1 MARTDRQSKIL
12 ELVAEN
18 NIETQDGLTA
28 LLKACGYDVT
38 QATVSR
44 DVKELGL
51 IKTAFGDGYKYA
63 AANTRQTRAAD
74 ADKNPN
80 PSLSAKRAA
89 LFKGAV
95 GEDYADAEKDQ
106 NLSLSAKRA
115 ALFKEAVV
123 GVDYAENIIV
133 IKTIGGSANSAAAL
147 IDSLKEPSILGSV
160 AGDDTIFVVVKSAE
174 AVKGVMDLF
183 KTFTE

>member
-1 MARTDRQSKIL
+1 MARTDRQSKII

-18 NIETQDGLTA
+18 NIETQDGLTER
-28 LLKACGYDVT
+28 LKACGYGVT

-44 DVKELGL
+44 DVKEIGL
-51 IKTAFGDGYKYA
+51 IKVAFDGVYKYA
-63 AANTRQTRAAD
+63 VANPRQSRATEQGSGHT
-74 ADKNPN
+74 P
-80 PSLSAKRAA
+80 
-89 LFKGAV
+89 
-95 GEDYADAEKDQ
+95 
-106 NLSLSAKRA
+106 SLSAKRA

-123 GVDYAENIIV
+123 GVDCAENIIV

-174 AVKGVMDLF
+174 AAGGVMELF

>member
-12 ELVAEN
+12 ELVAER
-18 NIETQDGLTA
+18 NIETQDELTER
-28 LLKACGYDVT
+28 LKACGYDVT

-51 IKTAFGDGYKYA
+51 IKTAAGGGIYA
-63 AANTRQTRAAD
+63 YAVANSAQSRAANQ
-74 ADKNPN
+74 
-80 PSLSAKRAA
+80 
-89 LFKGAV
+89 
-95 GEDYADAEKDQ
+95 DQ
-106 NLSLSAKRA
+106 NQSLSLSAKRA

-160 AGDDTIFVVVKSAE
+160 AGDDTIFVVVKSVE
-174 AVKGVMDLF
+174 AVKEIMELF
-183 KTFTE
+183 KTFME

>member
-18 NIETQDGLTA
+18 NIETQDELTER
-28 LLKACGYDVT
+28 LKACGYDVT

-44 DVKELGL
+44 DIKDLGL
-51 IKTAFGDGYKYA
+51 IKIAFGGGYKYA
-63 AANTRQTRAAD
+63 AANPRQNQS
-74 ADKNPN
+74 ADKNSGQDP
-80 PSLSAKRAA
+80 
-89 LFKGAV
+89 
-95 GEDYADAEKDQ
+95 
-106 NLSLSAKRA
+106 SLSAKRA

-123 GVDYAENIIV
+123 GVDCAENIIV

-147 IDSLKEPSILGSV
+147 IDSLREPSILGSV
-160 AGDDTIFVVVKSAE
+160 AGDDTIFVVVKSVE
-174 AVKGVMDLF
+174 AVGAIMELF